1 MSARVLNIQL
11 NVQEGGLLLEALAE
25 LPFKSVF
32 ELIGKLNQQAHAL
45 FAPGC
50 AQHERQR
57 FVLTESELALTI
69 KALGNL
75 PYHRVHE
82 LLTDLNRQIQVQVN
96 NPHSSADSQEYA
108 GI

>member
-1 MSARVLNIQL
+1 MSARVLTIRL

-32 ELIGKLNQQAHAL
+32 ELIGKLNQQAHEL

-50 AQHERQR
+50 AQQERQR
-57 FVLTESELALTI
+57 FALTESELALTI

-82 LLTDLNRQIQVQVN
+82 LLADLHQQIQAQLN
-96 NPHSSADSQEYA
+96 NPHSSVASQEYA

>member
-1 MSARVLNIQL
+1 MSARVLTIRL

-32 ELIGKLNQQAHAL
+32 ELIGKLNQQAHEL

-82 LLTDLNRQIQVQVN
+82 LLADLNRQIQAQVN
-96 NPHSSADSQEYA
+96 NSHSSAASQEYA